1 MKSITKKRVN
11 YIKLRSSIGF
21 KLISVILIIVITGI
35 TILSAFSIQIAKQS
49 LVDHEIEASKTLMKE
64 IQLYLQ
70 SVSDQINGSSELI
83 FSNKRLIYDVWLN
96 ENLRGNIKEIS
107 KFNTQMDEEIFRPI
121 TTSNTAIR
129 AIWML
134 NENGVSLGTNEF
146 DLKKANSSALK
157 YTDLVGYEK
166 IKDLE
171 EADKGQAKWVP
182 VHQEEFKLYNS
193 YQVISLIRWFRTGVM
208 RNQSM
213 YSGVIVFNLEPS
225 FVSKALD
232 SLAQMNILK
241 EGSMFYITDL
251 EGTVLSKLDEKGQI
265 TNFKQAA
272 ENETLIEE
280 DFYKM
285 CLSATEDIDS
295 VILGENLISYA
306 KSPDLGLVVISKV
319 PLSSLFEKIDIMR
332 GAILIIGFII
342 ILLIVLLV
350 SIIVSKMS
358 RRMKQMIII
367 MKAVESGDLSVELQ
381 DNKND
386 ELGLLSKAF
395 NKMISSVKELII
407 LSSNSAKNVTYVSTE
422 VDTHSESSLTLAN
435 EVGTAIEHIAGSID
449 EQVYASQEGLRK
461 IVELSNNMQEI
472 SKRYEK
478 VDNLS
483 KATRDV
489 SNNGLDIINN
499 LNHNSTIMNS
509 TINQVFQL
517 ANQLI
522 TSSKRISQIADSIT
536 FISDQTNLISIN
548 ASIEAARAGNA
559 GRGFAVVASEVGKL
573 ASQSNNEVVEIEKI
587 LKNTIQ
593 DIHETLKISEEL
605 LKTNQEQQHFVK
617 DTIGIFKDINQ
628 NIEYI
633 NDAES
638 ELDMV
643 LSLALK
649 NIDSLHDE
657 VNHIVGAIEAASTAT
672 NQISVSTDNQ
682 INSMKELKSIV
693 EKMKD
698 VIVSME
704 QSVSLF
710 TLD

>member
-1 MKSITKKRVN
+1 MKSIVNKRAK
-11 YIKLRSSIGF
+11 YIKLRSSIAF
-21 KLISVILIIVITGI
+21 KLLRIILLVVISGI
-35 TILSAFSIQIAKQS
+35 TILAAISLHIARES
-49 LVDHEIEASKTLMKE
+49 LVENEIEASKTLMKE

-96 ENLRGNIKEIS
+96 ENLKGNIKEIS
-107 KFNTQMDEEIFRPI
+107 NLNIQMDEEIFRPI

-134 NENGVSLGTNEF
+134 NEEGVALGTNEF
-146 DLKKANSSALK
+146 DLKKANSDTFK
-157 YTDLVGYEK
+157 YSDLVGFDK

-171 EADKGQAKWVP
+171 EADKGQVKWVP
-182 VHQEEFKLYNS
+182 VHQEEFKLYNR

-225 FVSKALD
+225 FVSKALE

-241 EGSMFYITDL
+241 EGAMFYITDL
-251 EGTVLSKLDEKGQI
+251 DGTVLSMLDEKGQI
-265 TNFKQAA
+265 SNFKQTA
-272 ENETLIEE
+272 ENGSLSEE
-280 DFYKM
+280 DFYQM
-285 CLSATEDIDS
+285 CVDATEDIDS
-295 VILGENLISYA
+295 VIYGEDLVSYA

-319 PLSSLFEKIDIMR
+319 PLSSLYEKIDAMR
-332 GAILIIGFII
+332 GTIVVIGIIIISLIIF
-342 ILLIVLLV
+342 LV
-350 SIIVSKMS
+350 TFIVSKMA
-358 RRMKQMIII
+358 RRMKQMIKI

-395 NKMISSVKELII
+395 NKMISSVKELIMI
-407 LSSNSAKNVTYVSTE
+407 STNSAKNVTFVSSE
-422 VDTHSESSLTLAN
+422 VDTHSESSLLLAN
-435 EVGTAIEHIAGSID
+435 EVGNAIEHIAGSID
-449 EQVYASQEGLRK
+449 EQVFASQEGLRK
-461 IVELSNNMQEI
+461 IVELSDNMQEI
-472 SKRYEK
+472 SKRYKK
-478 VDNLS
+478 VDSLS

-489 SNNGLDIINN
+489 SNSGLEIINN
-499 LNHNSTIMNS
+499 LDHNSTIMNS
-509 TINQVFQL
+509 TINQFFEL

-522 TSSKRISQIADSIT
+522 TSSNRMSQIADSIT
-536 FISDQTNLISIN
+536 YISDQTNLISIN

-559 GRGFAVVASEVGKL
+559 GRGFAVVASEVRKL
-573 ASQSNNEVVEIEKI
+573 ATQSNNEVVEIEKI
-587 LKNTIQ
+587 LQNTIG
-593 DIHETLKISEEL
+593 DIQETLKISQEL

-617 DTIGIFKDINQ
+617 NTIGVFKDINE
-628 NIEYI
+628 NIEFI

-638 ELDMV
+638 ELERV

-649 NIDSLHDE
+649 NINSLHEE
-657 VNHIVGAIEAASTAT
+657 VNHIVEAIEAASAAT
-672 NQISVSTDNQ
+672 NEISVSTDNQ

-698 VIVSME
+698 VIVSLE
-704 QSVSLF
+704 HSVALF
-710 TLD
+710 TLE